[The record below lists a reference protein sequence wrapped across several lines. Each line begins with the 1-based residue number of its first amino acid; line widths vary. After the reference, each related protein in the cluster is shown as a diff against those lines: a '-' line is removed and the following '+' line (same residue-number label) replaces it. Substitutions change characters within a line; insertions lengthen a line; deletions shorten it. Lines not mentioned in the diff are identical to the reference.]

1 MSNEKIS
8 VTVPCGFCHAEF
20 PIQMTQGQF
29 NEIMSSWN
37 VGVTYN
43 DLGFN
48 F

>member
-1 MSNEKIS
+1 MSSSLEYTAEKL
-8 VTVPCGFCHAEF
+8 TTATTRL
-20 PIQMTQGQF
+20 MLLQF

-43 DLGFN
+43 DLGFY